1 MGKRNTG
8 AVGYRAETLAF
19 EHLRDHGLV
28 PVARNFRTR
37 GGEIDLIMLDGTCLA
52 FIEVRSRRSSAFDRP
67 ANTVD
72 VRKQRR
78 LVNTAAMF
86 VVRHDRF
93 ANYTMRFDVVSIE
106 GQTRPTIRWVRD
118 AFRPDDSKL

>member
-1 MGKRNTG
+1 M
-8 AVGYRAETLAF
+8 
-19 EHLRDHGLV
+19 